1 MPEVLVSVA
10 DEMSG
15 MQFTDK
21 DTMGDVYEEL
31 LKKMAAA
38 VKRGLE
44 AAERLYRQQMQEL
57 FGEAATKTAKTTKT
71 TKTAN
76 AGGFS
81 LSGHSAPS
89 QGLNSP
95 VGHRAKGGNAN
106 G

>member
-81 LSGHSAPS
+81 LSGHSAPC